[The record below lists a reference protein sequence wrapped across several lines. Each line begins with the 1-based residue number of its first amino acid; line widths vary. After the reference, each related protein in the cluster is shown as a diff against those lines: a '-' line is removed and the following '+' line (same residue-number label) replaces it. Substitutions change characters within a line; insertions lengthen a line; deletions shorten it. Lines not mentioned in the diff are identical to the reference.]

1 MSVTLTCLIPFPA
14 PDSFVLGSWWSLKHH
29 SFCPLME
36 PTIHS
41 FNQKTSTQQ
50 YIAPHSLLV
59 LSESFSLNW
68 SNSRAHMF
76 HTCLPNTSPESM
88 HTQQQGHCLMW
99 ETWKVYQRLFLLLV
113 IFFLQKKILDPISS
127 YAWFNNHISTTS
139 LKVSIAS
146 MDFSLPSAAH
156 SYFYRYCNF
165 PFRLSKSSVKY
176 LQNVCLPRVFH

>member
-1 MSVTLTCLIPFPA
+1 MYPYIRKICKNIEHVQPVDTSSAIQPENINTAIYCTSLPPWSSVRVSPWTEA
-14 PDSFVLGSWWSLKHH
+14 VLGLAC
-29 SFCPLME
+29 F
-36 PTIHS
+36 IHAC
-41 FNQKTSTQQ
+41 QTQ
-50 YIAPHSLLV
+50 
-59 LSESFSLNW
+59 
-68 SNSRAHMF
+68 AHN
-76 HTCLPNTSPESM
+76 LM

-99 ETWKVYQRLFLLLV
+99 ETWKVYQRLFLLGDFL
-113 IFFLQKKILDPISS
+113 LQKKILDPISN
-127 YAWFNNHISTTS
+127 YAWLNNHISTTS